1 MRLLRVLSLSLQA
14 KHGPR
19 LAACVDGERGGVQL
33 MPTKIGLNSLC
44 NLEQCRPKILEAA
57 FAADV
62 LNHTRVLTSMV
73 AVYQVRSSRISTVAE
88 RGSSVCYLTVAQ
100 SLYSN

>member
-44 NLEQCRPKILEAA
+44 NLEQCLPKTLKNRSLQIVFPHQLVHRLT
-57 FAADV
+57 DV
-62 LNHTRVLTSMV
+62 LHLLPLRKIHLQGHVPSEYRVS
-73 AVYQVRSSRISTVAE
+73 
-88 RGSSVCYLTVAQ
+88 
-100 SLYSN
+100 